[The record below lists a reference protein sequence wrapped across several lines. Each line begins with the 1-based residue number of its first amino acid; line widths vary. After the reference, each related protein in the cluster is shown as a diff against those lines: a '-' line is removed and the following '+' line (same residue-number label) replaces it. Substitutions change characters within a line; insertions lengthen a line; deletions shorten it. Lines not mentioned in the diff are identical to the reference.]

1 MFILTTDCT
10 DRLRW
15 ALFSVDCVLLVGWNF
30 FLWWIKTISLFK
42 TSSIFCNKT
51 DCTDWCSIPLI
62 HAYEGVNAFIRDAG
76 DSISQTSNPTPQTP
90 HHTPHTSIVILS
102 ATKDLFNYFARVYLM
117 FILTTDCTDRL
128 RWALFSVDCVL
139 LVGWN
144 FFLWWIKTISLF
156 KTSSIFCNK
165 TDFTDWCSGLMLYLK
180 PERPDPLA
188 PRN

>member
-1 MFILTTDCT
+1 MCKMFNLGKCRGET
-10 DRLRW
+10 LR
-15 ALFSVDCVLLVGWNF
+15 SPVL
-30 FLWWIKTISLFK
+30 
-42 TSSIFCNKT
+42 IF
-51 DCTDWCSIPLI
+51 
-62 HAYEGVNAFIRDAG
+62 
-76 DSISQTSNPTPQTP
+76 
-90 HHTPHTSIVILS
+90 HTPHISIVILS

-165 TDFTDWCSGLMLYLK
+165 TDCTDWCSGLMLYLK
-180 PERPDPLA
+180 PERLTYFSPGHRPGYRSNILPEPYRGDITSMYNPVECSIALIHA
-188 PRN
+188 LHISMLPFQGAVCRWLF